1 MVSIYFVG
9 IVEPISTGQAAKDY
23 LTRTVT
29 PTLLK
34 GLTELCKKKPA
45 DPIVSSTTLDSEET
59 LPTLFLINCSHS
71 SSCLEGSLFAVLSHR
86 SRVLY
91 IQLFHLCAILLI
103 FER

>member
-1 MVSIYFVG
+1 MVSICFLG

-59 LPTLFLINCSHS
+59 LPTLFLIYYHS
-71 SSCLEGSLFAVLSHR
+71 SSCLEGSLFAVLSHG
-86 SRVLY
+86 SRVSTY
-91 IQLFHLCAILLI
+91 YMYSCFIYVQYY
-103 FER
+103 

>member
-1 MVSIYFVG
+1 MVSIYFLG

-45 DPIVSSTTLDSEET
+45 DPIVSSTTLDSKET
-59 LPTLFLINCSHS
+59 LHTMFLIFYHS
-71 SSCLEGSLFAVLSHR
+71 SSCLEGPCLQFFLTGPESALTIYTAVSFMCNIINL
-86 SRVLY
+86 
-91 IQLFHLCAILLI
+91 
-103 FER
+103 